1 MKWRQSFEKARNI
14 EASVLKK
21 KGSEAQRRAA
31 SVGVR
36 SKTVCKGMK
45 SDAEEGVAKGC
56 KWRKMEEN
64 CENTINAI
72 KMEEKMNGKLRKTKE
87 IEETVWKM
95 RKLQEGNSGK
105 TVGTQEKV

>member
-1 MKWRQSFEKARNI
+1 
-14 EASVLKK
+14 
-21 KGSEAQRRAA
+21 
-31 SVGVR
+31 
-36 SKTVCKGMK
+36 
-45 SDAEEGVAKGC
+45 
-56 KWRKMEEN
+56 MEEN

-105 TVGTQEKV
+105 TVGTQEKVWKKGMKWRQGKALKKLGT

>member
-56 KWRKMEEN
+56 KWRKIVKTPLMPL
-64 CENTINAI
+64 
-72 KMEEKMNGKLRKTKE
+72 KWRKK
-87 IEETVWKM
+87 
-95 RKLQEGNSGK
+95 
-105 TVGTQEKV
+105 